1 MIFVNIDGPDG
12 VGKSSLVKGLCEYY
26 ESKGKKVSTLHFP
39 RYQTPIG
46 QIIKEALYNRT
57 AMDSRALQMLYSADR
72 INFTK
77 FDLPQL
83 EQELDILFV
92 DRYITSGIVF
102 GEIDGVP
109 ASDIKLFDATSKKPD
124 INLILLATPETLMRR
139 MSDKQRDKF
148 ETLNTQR
155 RAIEI
160 YENIDSHVNP
170 VYFINA
176 ENPKHKVLNNTIK
189 ILEEQFKFGGW

>member
-1 MIFVNIDGPDG
+1 MIFVSIDGPDG

-46 QIIKEALYNRT
+46 QIIKKALYNRT

-139 MSDKQRDKF
+139 MLDKQRDKF